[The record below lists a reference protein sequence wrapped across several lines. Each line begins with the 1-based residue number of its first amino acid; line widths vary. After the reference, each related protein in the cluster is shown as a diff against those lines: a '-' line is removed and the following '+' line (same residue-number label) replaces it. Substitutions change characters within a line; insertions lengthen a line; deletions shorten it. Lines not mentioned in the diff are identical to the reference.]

1 MAISAVSF
9 DAKSVDATTG
19 SATIGLSWT
28 MTSAN
33 PDSTGLGGN
42 IHLRRLDPRTG
53 KYIGTEIAV
62 NFDTEGS
69 AVDGVTVRPGAS
81 GAAATYDWKLAVP
94 QYGATSRTTW
104 AVSEIQG
111 GDGVGDSIDWTAPQ
125 LSAFPR
131 TFVARTT
138 PDQTSPGLDQIAVA
152 QDSPTTVYDD
162 PQQGAM
168 LVYQIDS
175 HETLSGVYGGTVVAT
190 GPGGRHARG
199 SFAITWDWSGG
210 YRGCGYIDWLQQYVS
225 SCQVIAKLPA
235 GLPEGD
241 WTVSEVDLT
250 SNAGVSHR
258 YTGLTAPTVHV
269 TSNAVL
275 SADGFAFTPS
285 QIDSWHQPAPI
296 AQFSLRPHGAVGGV
310 TSVELTDWDSS
321 GACLQLSTAP
331 TVQADGTLTVPIRAD
346 SRAFT
351 CVPTGLVVTDSNG
364 DRAVY
369 GSRMA
374 APEIGATLTNTPDKV
389 LPTVGAVSLSPGT
402 AGADDDQ
409 TQIALTIDIAEST
422 AGVVGA
428 SLYLVDSAG
437 QSHFIQGGGVPT
449 TFSGPFT
456 DYFQLPDSIQPGTY
470 TIAFVLQDQN
480 YKTSSYGMPANS
492 QAMPGGP
499 VVLTVTNPP
508 AAQS

>member
-1 MAISAVSF
+1 MTVSALSF

-28 MTSAN
+28 MTSTN
-33 PDSTGLGGN
+33 PDSGGFGGN
-42 IHLRRLDPRTG
+42 IHLRRLDPDTG

-62 NFDTEGS
+62 NFDTQGS
-69 AVDGVTVRPGAS
+69 PADGVTVRPGAS
-81 GAAATYDWKLAVP
+81 GAAATYDWNLAVP
-94 QYGATSRTTW
+94 QYGASSKTTW

-111 GDGVGDSIDWTAPQ
+111 GDGVGDSIDWNAAQ

-138 PDQTSPGLDQIAVA
+138 PDQTHPGLDQIAVA

-190 GPGGRHARG
+190 GPGGRHVRG
-199 SFAITWDWSGG
+199 SFAITWDWSEG
-210 YRGCGYIDWLQQYVS
+210 YRGCGFIDWLQRYVS

-241 WTVSEVDLT
+241 WTVTEVDLT

-258 YTGLTAPTVHV
+258 YTGLTAPSVHV

-275 SADGFAFTPS
+275 SADDFAFTPS
-285 QIDSWHQPAPI
+285 EIDSWRQWAPT

-310 TSVELTDWDSS
+310 TSVELTGWDGS
-321 GACLQLSTAP
+321 GACLQLSTAT
-331 TVQADGTLTVPIRAD
+331 TVQADGTITVPVRAG

-351 CVPTGLVVTDSNG
+351 CVPTGLIVTDGNG

-369 GSRMA
+369 GSRMG
-374 APEIGATLTNTPDKV
+374 APDIGATLTNTPDTV
-389 LPTVGAVSLSPGT
+389 LPTVDTVSLSPGT
-402 AGADDDQ
+402 VAAGDDQ

-422 AGVVGA
+422 AGVVGED
-428 SLYLVDSAG
+428 LYLVDSTG
-437 QSHFIQGGGVPT
+437 QIQSIQGGGVPT
-449 TFSGPFT
+449 TFSGPLT
-456 DYFQLPDSIQPGTY
+456 ETFQLPQSIQPGTY

-480 YKTSSYGMPANS
+480 YKTSSYGMPTNS
-492 QAMPGGP
+492 QPIPGGP
-499 VVLTVTNPP
+499 VVLNVTEPP
-508 AAQS
+508 AAKS